1 MEEEVPVSAPSNAPA
16 AAPSPAPTPAP
27 AQASASPAQAM
38 SSPPPVDVEQKVM
51 ADSGVAATVSVSLH
65 PLVIM
70 NISEHWTRVKA
81 QEGRPVTVYGALIG
95 RQAGRDIELCNSFEL
110 DYNVIDGVV
119 VIDRDYYNT
128 KEEQFKQ
135 VFSDMDF

>member
-1 MEEEVPVSAPSNAPA
+1 
-16 AAPSPAPTPAP
+16 
-27 AQASASPAQAM
+27 
-38 SSPPPVDVEQKVM
+38 
-51 ADSGVAATVSVSLH
+51 
-65 PLVIM
+65 M

-95 RQAGRDIELCNSFEL
+95 RQVDTHTTRTLCLKLLTQAGRDIELCNSFEL

-135 VFSDMDF
+135 VNW

>member
-1 MEEEVPVSAPSNAPA
+1 
-16 AAPSPAPTPAP
+16 
-27 AQASASPAQAM
+27 M

-65 PLVIM
+65 PLVSYPLLLPWVVTISCSCLQVIM

-95 RQAGRDIELCNSFEL
+95 RQVNVCHKAKKKMIEFQTYTIL
-110 DYNVIDGVV
+110 I
-119 VIDRDYYNT
+119 
-128 KEEQFKQ
+128 
-135 VFSDMDF
+135 